1 MRRVCNCSH
10 HGSVVLFR
18 VPWHRIVWCLCEERK
33 KRVAETPTSSSKT
46 KSFSPFRDNRD
57 KN

>member
-1 MRRVCNCSH
+1 
-10 HGSVVLFR
+10 